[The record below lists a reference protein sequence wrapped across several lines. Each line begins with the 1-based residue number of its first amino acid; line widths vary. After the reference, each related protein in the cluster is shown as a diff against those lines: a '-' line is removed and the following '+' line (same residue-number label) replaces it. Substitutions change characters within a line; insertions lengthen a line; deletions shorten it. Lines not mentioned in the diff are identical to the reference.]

1 MQTEHKLRSINGGK
15 NAKSIAL
22 EDRSDDD
29 LMLLARGG
37 RKEAFEVLV
46 RRYQKQALSVAFKKV
61 GHPSEARDVAQN
73 TFVELF
79 RYVPKYQA
87 QGRFSSLLFRI
98 LFNECNKVF
107 RARGYA
113 DKAQETLSRTP
124 DDVAEMP
131 DEQIIKRER
140 RREVDHALGKLSEK
154 LRDVLVLRFTAEL
167 SYKEISVQLD
177 VPVGTVKSRIAA
189 GMDKMREILEGG
201 KLNDAY

>member
-15 NAKSIAL
+15 NAKSIPL
-22 EDRSDDD
+22 DERSDDD

-37 RKEAFEVLV
+37 RKEAFEALV

-61 GHPSEARDVAQN
+61 GDSSQARDVAQN
-73 TFVELF
+73 TFIELF

-107 RARGYA
+107 RSRGYA
-113 DKAQETLSRTP
+113 DRAQETLSQTP
-124 DDVAEMP
+124 EDVVEMP
-131 DEQIIKRER
+131 DDQILKRER
-140 RREVDHALGKLSEK
+140 RREVDRALTKLSDK

-167 SYKEISVQLD
+167 SYKEISQQLD

-189 GMDKMREILEGG
+189 GMDKMRETLEGG
-201 KLNDAY
+201 NLNDAY